1 MLGASNPE
9 VLGDTSEGRRD
20 GTMTEDH
27 DAHQQQHHFSSLSAA
42 TAAQIRPNSLF
53 SAIDPDHFGRAS
65 IETVVDYLESA
76 NGFSGVYRILTDTTG
91 GFVLQVNSNSNPK
104 HFGSLAVKLEEHRG
118 KACLKNPRG

>member
-1 MLGASNPE
+1 MLGTSNPE

-42 TAAQIRPNSLF
+42 TAAQIRSNSLF
-53 SAIDPDHFGRAS
+53 SAIDPDHFGRAP

-76 NGFSGVYRILTDTTG
+76 NGFSGVYRILTADTTG
-91 GFVLQVNSNSNPK
+91 GFVLQVNSNSI
-104 HFGSLAVKLEEHRG
+104 HFGNSNELSKETS
-118 KACLKNPRG
+118 